1 MYNVLQC
8 ITMYTFVLIIQ
19 SLTSPISKVGNFIN
33 HGVKE
38 AGEHGVLRFG
48 RMKALAANE
57 DSPG

>member
-1 MYNVLQC
+1 MYNVYICAHYSISDLSN
-8 ITMYTFVLIIQ
+8 IH
-19 SLTSPISKVGNFIN
+19 SKVGNFIN

-48 RMKALAANE
+48 RKALAANE